1 LKQFE
6 KSLTELQ
13 RIGHKIQRL
22 FNPER
27 PFEVDIELML
37 EREGICIDAVPLKA
51 EKGIEAWISLSARIL
66 YVDISLADTDWQER
80 RYRFTLAEEYAHKIL
95 HQGIFAGA
103 TTPEEWIARWNKIP
117 EELYLRLDRQ
127 AKELAGILLMPE
139 SEFTARMLELR
150 DDFINIGGPRR
161 ELALTEKARI
171 VMNVLKSLVD
181 DFNVNE
187 EPCRIRFQRLTYG
200 KDFFSM

>member
-1 LKQFE
+1 MKHFE

-13 RIGHKIQRL
+13 RIEHKVERL
-22 FNPER
+22 FHPEH
-27 PFEVDIELML
+27 PLEVDIELMI
-37 EREGICIDAVPLKA
+37 ERDGVRIDAVPLKT

-66 YVDISLADTDWQER
+66 YVEISLADADWQER

-103 TTPEEWIARWNKIP
+103 TTPEEWIARWNKLP
-117 EELYLRLDRQ
+117 DDRYMRLDRQ

-139 SEFTARMLELR
+139 REFMARMLKLR
-150 DDFINIGGPRR
+150 DDFIDITGVRR
-161 ELALTEKARI
+161 DLSLAEKARI
-171 VMNVLKSLVD
+171 VTNVIKSLVD

-200 KDFFSM
+200 RDFFAM